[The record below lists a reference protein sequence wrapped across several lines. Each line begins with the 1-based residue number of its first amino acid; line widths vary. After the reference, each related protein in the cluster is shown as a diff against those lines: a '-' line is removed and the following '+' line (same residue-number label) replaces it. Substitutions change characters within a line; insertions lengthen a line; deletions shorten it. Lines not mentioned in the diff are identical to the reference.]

1 MSLERWERLLGEV
14 IVIPGVRGAALVAVD
29 DGLVVAE
36 AALDQLDGAD
46 VAALVAALVSRAAR
60 VARSIPTEPPRLIHL
75 AGEGGTLLAIEASA
89 PLWLVAVAEPGAE
102 VGRLRVLLGDLAG
115 AVG

>member
-1 MSLERWERLLGEV
+1 MSVERWERLLCEV
-14 IVIPGVRGAALVAVD
+14 IALPGVRGAAIVAVD

-36 AALDQLDGAD
+36 AAMDQLDGAD
-46 VAALVAALVSRAAR
+46 VAALVAALVARANR
-60 VARSIPTEPPRLIHL
+60 VARTIPVEAPRLIHL
-75 AGEGGTLLAIEASA
+75 AGDGGTLLAIEATA

>member
-1 MSLERWERLLGEV
+1 MARWEELLREV
-14 IVIPGVRGAALVAVD
+14 ISVPGVRGAALVAAD

-36 AALDQLDGAD
+36 AAMDQLDGAD
-46 VAALVAALVSRAAR
+46 VAALVAALVGRATR
-60 VARSIPTEPPRLIHL
+60 LTRSIAVDGPRLIHL
-75 AGEGGTLLAIEASA
+75 AGDGGTLLGVEAGA

-102 VGRLRVLLGDLAG
+102 IGRLRVLLGDLAG

>member
-1 MSLERWERLLGEV
+1 MSLQRWERLLCEV
-14 IVIPGVRGAALVAVD
+14 IAIPGVRGAALVASD

-36 AALDQLDGAD
+36 AAMDQLDGAD
-46 VAALVAALVSRAAR
+46 VAALVAALVSRATR
-60 VARSIPTEPPRLIHL
+60 VARSIPTAAPRLIHL
-75 AGEGGTLLAIEASA
+75 AGDGGTLLAVDAGT

-115 AVG
+115 AVD

>member
-1 MSLERWERLLGEV
+1 MSLERWERLLCEV
-14 IVIPGVRGAALVAVD
+14 IAIPGVRGAALVASD

-36 AALDQLDGAD
+36 AAMDQLDGAD
-46 VAALVAALVSRAAR
+46 VAALVAALVARATR
-60 VARSIPTEPPRLIHL
+60 VALSIPTAAPRLIHL
-75 AGEGGTLLAIEASA
+75 AGDSGTLLAVDAGT

-115 AVG
+115 AVD